1 VDNSGKNAIY
11 FLLIIAKIF
20 LLSKN
25 IFLCQPGAEDG
36 RRPKHKYSPET
47 KKGLMAKIKFWDFL
61 ASLNSIGAVR

>member
-25 IFLCQPGAEDG
+25 IFFVLTEGG
-36 RRPKHKYSPET
+36 RWYNQ
-47 KKGLMAKIKFWDFL
+47 
-61 ASLNSIGAVR
+61 SLNIYPKQKEDLKGENKILGFPY